1 MRNFD
6 SAPPKKMETIINK
19 GTKLGA
25 GALVA
30 VFGIMAVS
38 QSYFTVQP
46 SEVANVRR
54 FNSVLHAQP
63 LERGTYFKLPFG
75 IDKVD
80 RAQISLRTLHI
91 NPFIVNTIDNQ
102 QITLD
107 INFNYVLPKNQ
118 VNHVLYE
125 VGSVEDS
132 HNDDIDDSIIPVA
145 MDRAARVFA
154 QQNTT
159 NISLDREK
167 IQAKV
172 EADVSKAVEELFGI
186 EPRSLQFAAVTYSD
200 AFVASNNL
208 AVTNKNLALA
218 ELNKKKVEEAKAGQV
233 LAEAKGVADSAIA
246 TAKGNKASIILKAT
260 ADAQA
265 RALEGEGQA
274 ERLRKEIAPFKTPQA
289 YITYLQRKAELQW
302 NGQRPQVEV
311 AGGAD
316 GKGGQTAVV
325 IPVPALRP

>member
-6 SAPPKKMETIINK
+6 STPPKQMETIINK

-30 VFGIMAVS
+30 VCGIMAVS

-91 NPFIVNTIDNQ
+91 NPFVVNTIDNQ

-233 LAEAKGVADSAIA
+233 LAEAKGVADSDRHRERQQ
-246 TAKGNKASIILKAT
+246 GLHHPEG
-260 ADAQA
+260 DRRCPGA
-265 RALEGEGQA
+265 RTG
-274 ERLRKEIAPFKTPQA
+274 R
-289 YITYLQRKAELQW
+289 
-302 NGQRPQVEV
+302 
-311 AGGAD
+311 
-316 GKGGQTAVV
+316 
-325 IPVPALRP
+325 